1 MAHILI
7 THTLPQTVA
16 DTLQAAGHT
25 VAQET
30 FTKPPTQEALIATL
44 ARAQYDAVI
53 TLLTD
58 KITPAVM
65 DAAPSVKLWA
75 NYATG
80 YDNIDVAAATARG
93 MMVTNAPA
101 VESAEAVAEHTI
113 ALLFALSR
121 NVVAA
126 DTYTKAGKYEGWDP
140 MLFIGTNFFKKT
152 IGIIGAGKIGRR
164 VAYYARAL
172 GLSVVYH
179 DINHD
184 KELEETLGATF
195 LPSNEDVL
203 KQADFISLHV
213 PLLESTRHLINAER
227 LNLMKP
233 TAYLVNTARGAV
245 VDEDALVSAL
255 TEKRIAGAAL
265 DVYEHEPQMSE
276 QLRAL
281 DTVILT
287 PHIASASVEAR
298 AEMCDVVLKNVLA
311 FTAGQPLPNQ
321 VK

>member
-30 FTKPPTQEALIATL
+30 FTKPPTQEELIAAL
-44 ARAQYDAVI
+44 GRAQYDVVI

-58 KITPAVM
+58 KITAAVM

-80 YDNIDVAAATARG
+80 YDNIDIAAATARG
-93 MMVTNAPA
+93 MMVTNAPT

-126 DTYTKAGKYEGWDP
+126 DSYTKAGKYEGWDP

-164 VAYYARAL
+164 VAFYARAL

-184 KELEETLGATF
+184 TELEETLGATF
-195 LPSNEDVL
+195 LQSNEDVL

-213 PLLESTRHLINAER
+213 PLLDTTRHLINKER
-227 LNLMKP
+227 LSLMKP

-245 VDEDALVSAL
+245 VDEDALITAL

-281 DTVILT
+281 TTVILT

-311 FTAGQPLPNQ
+311 YTAGHELPNRVQ
-321 VK
+321 

>member
-16 DTLQAAGHT
+16 ETLHKAGHQVT
-25 VAQET
+25 QGT
-30 FTKPPTQEALIATL
+30 LTKPPTQDELIALVTQ
-44 ARAQYDAVI
+44 APYDAVI

-58 KITPAVM
+58 KVTAAVM

-93 MMVTNAPA
+93 VAVTNAPA
-101 VESAEAVAEHTI
+101 IESAEAVAEHTI
-113 ALLFALSR
+113 ALLISLSR
-121 NVVAA
+121 NIVAA
-126 DTYTKAGKYEGWDP
+126 DTYTKSGKYEGWDP
-140 MLFIGTNFFKKT
+140 MLFIGANFFKKT

-203 KQADFISLHV
+203 KQADFVSLHV

-227 LNLMKP
+227 LALMKP
-233 TAYLVNTARGAV
+233 TAYLVNTSRGAV
-245 VDEDALVSAL
+245 VDEQALEHAL
-255 TEKRIAGAAL
+255 IEKRIAGAAL
-265 DVYEHEPQMSE
+265 DVYEHEPQIRAE
-276 QLRAL
+276 LRAL
-281 DTVILT
+281 DSVILT

-298 AEMCDVVLKNVLA
+298 AEMCEVVLKNVLA
-311 FTAGQPLPNQ
+311 FASGQPLPNQ
-321 VK
+321 VH

>member
-16 DTLQAAGHT
+16 DTLQAAGHRVT
-25 VAQET
+25 QET
-30 FTKPPTQEALIATL
+30 FTKPPTQDELIAAL
-44 ARAQYDAVI
+44 AREQYDVVI

-58 KITPAVM
+58 KITGAVM

-93 MMVTNAPA
+93 MMVANAPA

-113 ALLFALSR
+113 ALLISLSR
-121 NVVAA
+121 NIVAA
-126 DTYTKAGKYEGWDP
+126 DAYTKAGKYEGWDP
-140 MLFIGTNFFKKT
+140 MLFIGSNFFKKT

-164 VAYYARAL
+164 VAFYARAL

-195 LPSNEDVL
+195 LASNEDVL
-203 KQADFISLHV
+203 KQADFVSLHV

-227 LNLMKP
+227 LALMKP

-245 VDEDALVSAL
+245 VDETALVAAL
-255 TEKRIAGAAL
+255 SEKRIVGAAL
-265 DVYEHEPQMSE
+265 DVYEHEPVMSE
-276 QLRAL
+276 GLRSL
-281 DTVILT
+281 SNVILT

-311 FTAGQPLPNQ
+311 YTTGQPLPNQ
-321 VK
+321 VH